1 MNQGIDYSAIPL
13 RDIHL
18 PAAVSWWPPALGW
31 WVLGALV
38 VGLLAYY
45 VLRYVRQN
53 RQRAALKLLNK
64 IKLDLEAG
72 ALPESSLQVL
82 SSVMRRFAMS
92 VAINPA
98 LVAGLIGK
106 AWLQYLDS
114 CWERDA
120 FCEGPGSMLTVAPY
134 APANSIARDAAI
146 ELTSVCIDWVRF
158 QRTVK

>member
-18 PAAVSWWPPALGW
+18 PAAISWWPPAPGW
-31 WVLGALV
+31 WLIGAFVIGVLVYYLV
-38 VGLLAYY
+38 
-45 VLRYVRQN
+45 RYVRQF
-53 RQRAALKLLNK
+53 RQRNALKLLNK

-72 ALPESSLQVL
+72 VLPETCLQVL

-106 AWLQYLDS
+106 PWLQYLDS
-114 CWERDA
+114 CWQRDA
-120 FCEGPGSMLTVAPY
+120 FCDGPGSMLTVAPY
-134 APANSIARDAAI
+134 APANSISRDAAI
-146 ELTSVCIDWVRF
+146 ELTSVCIDWVR
-158 QRTVK
+158 QHRAVK